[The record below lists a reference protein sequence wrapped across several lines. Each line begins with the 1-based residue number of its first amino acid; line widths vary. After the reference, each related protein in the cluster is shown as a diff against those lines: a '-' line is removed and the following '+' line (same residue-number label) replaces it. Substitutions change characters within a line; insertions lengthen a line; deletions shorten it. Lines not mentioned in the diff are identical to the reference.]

1 MAIIKPKVI
10 IPKDVKNDLIWH
22 FMLPLHS
29 TNTFTCIINISNWK
43 ENSLIKS
50 SNKLSDFEKKEYNLV
65 KVHKLFETTR
75 AIGIGRYLHYS
86 EAQHST
92 SPVGQQSH
100 NTDSWGTPG
109 ATILTAGGLLVPQ
122 YLQLGDSWCHNTY
135 SWGTPGATILTAGE
149 LQVPQY
155 LQLGDS

>member
-1 MAIIKPKVI
+1 
-10 IPKDVKNDLIWH
+10 
-22 FMLPLHS
+22 MLPLHL

-65 KVHKLFETTR
+65 KVHKQFQTTI
-75 AIGIGRYLHYS
+75 AIGIVRYLHYS

-92 SPVGQQSH
+92 SPVGKLSN

-109 ATILTAGGLLVPQ
+109 AIILTAWGLLV
-122 YLQLGDSWCHNTY
+122 LQH
-135 SWGTPGATILTAGE
+135 
-149 LQVPQY
+149 
-155 LQLGDS
+155 